1 MAITLDEAGF
11 LTAVLF
17 LKIERKIAAEKIERT
32 GKNKA
37 RSGLQKVGRSKQN
50 RQMGSKN
57 QALQ

>member
-1 MAITLDEAGF
+1 MNSS
-11 LTAVLF
+11 AVLF
-17 LKIERKIAAEKIERT
+17 LKIERKIAAEKNERT